1 MGGDADTDRSSN
13 RSMERTT
20 AHPGVAHRARMVTP
34 LLQTPDHPASL
45 ADIHHPVG
53 DTSPGAA
60 WLLATAS
67 RVAEVQQGVA
77 ERQSREP
84 LLTLHAHYA
93 VEGFHLDPR
102 RVAADLQV
110 PLRHRAHADG
120 QGFAAEVE
128 LFRVARRLLD
138 KLTSFEPLEGRRE
151 GVAGSASGRI
161 PMGTTTAHNGVTRHA
176 PSSISFES

>member
-1 MGGDADTDRSSN
+1 
-13 RSMERTT
+13 
-20 AHPGVAHRARMVTP
+20 MVTP
-34 LLQTPDHPASL
+34 LLRTPDRLASL
-45 ADIHHPVG
+45 ADLHHPVG

-67 RVAEVQQGVA
+67 RVAEVHQGVA
-77 ERQSREP
+77 ERHSRER

-93 VEGFHLDPR
+93 VEEPYLDPC

-120 QGFAAEVE
+120 QHFTAEVE

-138 KLTSFEPLEGRRE
+138 KLTSF
-151 GVAGSASGRI
+151 
-161 PMGTTTAHNGVTRHA
+161 
-176 PSSISFES
+176 